1 MYKPTL
7 LDKPQ
12 ILLINKMDTDDSGEK
27 LEKTLTQLNDIEG
40 KAFISLITQMN
51 LGRRYRRKPST
62 SNLKPCWVAFDRLC
76 H

>member
-12 ILLINKMDTDDSGEK
+12 ILLINKMDTDDSDEK

-40 KAFISLITQMN
+40 KAFIGLISQIN
-51 LGRRYRRKPST
+51 LGGHQWRKLST
-62 SNLKPCWVAFDRLC
+62 PNHKPCWVAFVSLR

>member
-12 ILLINKMDTDDSGEK
+12 ILLINKMDTDDSDEK

-40 KAFISLITQMN
+40 KVSISLISQIS
-51 LGRRYRRKPST
+51 LGGHQWRKLST
-62 SNLKPCWVAFDRLC
+62 PNHKL
-76 H
+76 

>member
-12 ILLINKMDTDDSGEK
+12 ILLINKMDTDDSDEK

-40 KAFISLITQMN
+40 ETFIGLISQIS
-51 LGRRYRRKPST
+51 LGRRY
-62 SNLKPCWVAFDRLC
+62 
-76 H
+76 

>member
-12 ILLINKMDTDDSGEK
+12 ILLINKMDTDDSDEK

-40 KAFISLITQMN
+40 KVSISLISQIN
-51 LGRRYRRKPST
+51 LGRHQWRKLST
-62 SNLKPCWVAFDRLC
+62 PN

>member
-12 ILLINKMDTDDSGEK
+12 ILLINKMDTDDSDEK

-40 KAFISLITQMN
+40 KVSISLISQIR
-51 LGRRYRRKPST
+51 LGGHQWCKLST
-62 SNLKPCWVAFDRLC
+62 PNHKL
-76 H
+76 